1 MKGLVLVFGR
11 RGGVQGKADL
21 QISELSEEQ
30 WLVRFGRRI
39 WPLNSSTEALPCYF
53 QDAREGINYSGISF
67 QEILHIENSERRQ

>member
-30 WLVRFGRRI
+30 
-39 WPLNSSTEALPCYF
+39 
-53 QDAREGINYSGISF
+53 
-67 QEILHIENSERRQ
+67 